1 MECSVALTDASVF
14 ARIASIFSSTCAYS
28 FGSCSSEDA
37 TRRTSRPNAHSVSD
51 SAQHSKTQ
59 HRKAQHSKARTQ
71 TQAQPEHC
79 WSFSCWKIHSA

>member
-1 MECSVALTDASVF
+1 MECSVALADASVF

-37 TRRTSRPNAHSVSD
+37 TRRTSRPNAHSETVSD
-51 SAQHSKTQ
+51 SAQHSKAQ
-59 HRKAQHSKARTQ
+59 HRKAQHSEAQTQ

-79 WSFSCWKIHSA
+79 